1 MNLEDIALEI
11 PRILLPRQGTDLTKW
26 AVVACDQYTSQPEYW
41 KQVEGLVGSSPS
53 TFRLILPEAYLED
66 PAYADANGKIWKTME
81 KYLSDDTFAP
91 PRKGFVLVERITSR
105 GATRK
110 GLIVCLDLERY
121 DFREG
126 STSLIRATE
135 GTVMERLPP
144 RVAIRKGAGVESP
157 HIMVL
162 IDDPEK
168 TVIEPLFRKDPAK
181 LYDFELMMEGGHI
194 RGYLIDGEGNI
205 RTIASCLAALA
216 DRDAF
221 NSRYGVKDREVLLY
235 AMGDGNHSLAAA
247 KVFWEQVKNEAK
259 DRNAIMGHP
268 ARYALVELVNV
279 HDDGLEFEP
288 IHRVVFNTTVE
299 KLLEAMK
306 TFFGK
311 DGMSFAVSEGAA
323 PDRAPGT
330 QVIPFVAQG
339 RKGSITIRN
348 SKWNVEVGSLQSFL
362 DAYCKDHP
370 ETKIDYIHGDD
381 VVAELS
387 SKKDTAGFLLPAF
400 SKHELF
406 KTIILEGVLPR
417 KAFSMGHAE
426 EKRFYLECRKI
437 RP

>member
-1 MNLEDIALEI
+1 MNLEKIALEV
-11 PRILLPRQGTDLTKW
+11 PYILLPRQGTDLTKW

-41 KQVEGLVGSSPS
+41 KQVEDLVGASPS

-66 PAYADANGKIWKTME
+66 PAYADANEKIWKTME
-81 KYLSDDTFAP
+81 KYLSDDTFAS
-91 PRKGFVLVERITSR
+91 PRKGFVLVERVTSR

-110 GLIVCLDLERY
+110 GLMVCLDLERY

-135 GTVMERLPP
+135 GTVIERLPP
-144 RVAIRKGAGVESP
+144 RVTIRKEAGIESP

-162 IDDPEK
+162 IDDPGK
-168 TVIEPLFRKDPAK
+168 TVIEPLFLKNPAK

-194 RGYLIDGEGNI
+194 RGYLIDDQEAI
-205 RTIASCLAALA
+205 RSIAGSLAALA

-247 KVFWEQVKNEAK
+247 KVFWEQVKNEAQDK
-259 DRNAIMGHP
+259 TAITNHP

-288 IHRVVFNTTVE
+288 IHRVVFQAALE
-299 KLLEAMK
+299 KLVEAMK
-306 TFFGK
+306 SFFGK
-311 DGMSFAVSEGAA
+311 DGMSFAVSDDPA
-323 PDRAPGT
+323 PGRTPGT
-330 QVIPFVAQG
+330 QVIPFVSQG
-339 RKGSITIRN
+339 KKGSIIIKN
-348 SKWNVEVGSLQSFL
+348 SKWNVEVGSLQAFL
-362 DAYCKDHP
+362 DAYCKEHP
-370 ETKIDYIHGDD
+370 ETRIDYIHGDE

-387 SKKDTAGFLLPAF
+387 SKPDTAGFLLPAF

-406 KTIILEGVLPR
+406 KTINLEGVLPR
-417 KAFSMGHAE
+417 KAFSMGHAD